1 MIVSFD
7 PLEKQVRYALASWA
21 ETVGV
26 QIKEL
31 SESALLL
38 CLSRSIT
45 HIRHSVET
53 FGEAH
58 LIDPL
63 PASAD
68 QIASLCYTSVCL
80 SSSLM

>member
-1 MIVSFD
+1 MSSKIPALKMIVSFD

-38 CLSRSIT
+38 FLSRSI
-45 HIRHSVET
+45 IQCLT
-53 FGEAH
+53 F
-58 LIDPL
+58 
-63 PASAD
+63 S
-68 QIASLCYTSVCL
+68 
-80 SSSLM
+80 